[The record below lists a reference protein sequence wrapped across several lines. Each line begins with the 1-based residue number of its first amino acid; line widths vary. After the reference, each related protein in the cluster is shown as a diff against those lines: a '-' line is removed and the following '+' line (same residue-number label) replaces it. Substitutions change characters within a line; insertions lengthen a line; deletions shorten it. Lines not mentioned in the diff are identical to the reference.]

1 LDKLRVGIVFGGRS
15 VEHEVSV
22 ASATS
27 ILSALDPHRYEVT
40 LLCVDPTGRWRLG
53 APGMLPEQVEQGVEV
68 RLPAVPDGG
77 TLVRAEG
84 GAPAGRLDV
93 VLPIIHGT
101 GGEDGSI
108 QGFLELAAVPYV
120 GAGVLGSALQMDKDV
135 AKKLLAAEGL
145 PVVPWVLVR
154 GAELPSGVDAA
165 VSRAIAELGLPVFVK
180 PASLGSSV
188 GISKAR
194 TADDLRRGLL
204 EAARYDDKILV
215 ERAIDAR
222 EIEVAVLGNDSPEAS
237 VPGEILPKR
246 DFYDYESKYVDEDT
260 DLLVPAP
267 LDDALTER
275 MRSLA
280 IRAFQI
286 LEGAGLARVDFF
298 VERESGELWLNELN
312 SLPGFTEVSMY
323 PRLWQASGLPYPA
336 LLDRLLELALERHGS
351 RMQLERTFRT
361 GSAPEDRG
369 SAEG

>member
-1 LDKLRVGIVFGGRS
+1 LERGLGGAVDKLRVGIVFGGRS

-27 ILSALDPHRYEVT
+27 IVSALDPNRYETT
-40 LLCVDPTGRWRLG
+40 LICVDPGGRWRLG
-53 APGMLPEQVEQGVEV
+53 APGMLPEQVERGQEV
-68 RLPAVPDGG
+68 RLPAAPSDG
-77 TLVRAEG
+77 TLVAADG
-84 GAPAGRLDV
+84 GAAVGRLDV
-93 VLPIIHGT
+93 ILPIIHGT
-101 GGEDGSI
+101 GGEDGCI
-108 QGFLELAAVPYV
+108 QGFLELTGVPYV

-135 AKKLLAAEGL
+135 AKQLLSAAGV

-154 GAELPSGVDAA
+154 GSELPSGVDAA
-165 VSRAIAELGLPVFVK
+165 AERAIDELGLPAFVK

-194 TADDLRRGLL
+194 SRSELRDGLL
-204 EAARYDDKILV
+204 AAARYDEKLLV

-222 EIEVAVLGNDSPEAS
+222 EIEVAVLGNEAPEAS

-246 DFYDYESKYVDEDT
+246 EFYDYESKYVDEGT

-267 LDDALTER
+267 IDD
-275 MRSLA
+275 SLA
-280 IRAFQI
+280 ERVRAMAVLSFRV

-298 VERESGELWLNELN
+298 LDRDSGELWLNEVN

-336 LLDRLLELALERHGS
+336 LLDRMIELALERHQ
-351 RMQLERTFRT
+351 RRARLERTFRT
-361 GSAPEDRG
+361 G
-369 SAEG
+369 